1 MTRAAVKKIK
11 AKQTNFTFLSFD
23 IFKLEIS
30 HLLASDSEL
39 FFGFLFWLEVGFCN
53 CLVRKKPS
61 FYQKTA
67 SAPIFLFFV
76 ALLSASRDSFTGIK
90 QFALAHP

>member
-11 AKQTNFTFLSFD
+11 APQTNFTFLSFD

-30 HLLASDSEL
+30 HLLVSDSEL
-39 FFGFLFWLEVGFCN
+39 FFGFFILTRSCFCK

-67 SAPIFLFFV
+67 FAPSFLF
-76 ALLSASRDSFTGIK
+76 LLLCYLLVETASLG
-90 QFALAHP
+90 